1 MNLLKNLFLPLA
13 AAASMAAPTLAAP
26 SPEIHGGSGSDAIGA
41 LGSAEAF
48 AWRRFATHYDAQC
61 FANYIRRCGG
71 CIYSIYFDGCGW
83 VVTYA

>member
-1 MNLLKNLFLPLA
+1 MNLLKNLLLPLTA
-13 AAASMAAPTLAAP
+13 AVSLAAPTFAA
-26 SPEIHGGSGSDAIGA
+26 SKLEVA
-41 LGSAEAF
+41 GSAGGDSIRTERSADVF

-61 FANYIRRCGG
+61 FANYVRRCGG